1 MTQAF
6 KPQQRGFRLRAMLL
20 SPKRG
25 FASNYPEHR
34 FKFGQHLNEALRDL
48 GYAKSSCTTP
58 THKACGE
65 IGFSCE
71 VLKGRLETESHSFS
85 MKV

>member
-1 MTQAF
+1 
-6 KPQQRGFRLRAMLL
+6 MLL